1 MSKFY
6 PVRGKI
12 PQWVRHQLKEETT
25 SAGIIYNKKEQAFVK
40 GQVVSVGEPTILPSG
55 KEVTTTHK
63 NGDWVST
70 TNNLHRTSSGFD
82 ILKHEDIIA
91 IVDED
96 TDMTQ

>member
-6 PVRGKI
+6 PVRGKTAV
-12 PQWVRHQLKEETT
+12 VRHQLKEETT

-63 NGDWVST
+63 NGDWVVYHQQLAQ
-70 TNNLHRTSSGFD
+70 NISGFD

-91 IVDED
+91 VVDED

>member
-6 PVRGKI
+6 PKRKDRSRSSSTERRNHICWYHLQQEG
-12 PQWVRHQLKEETT
+12 T
-25 SAGIIYNKKEQAFVK
+25 SFCK

-55 KEVTTTHK
+55 KEVTTTQRMVIGFCHQQLAQ
-63 NGDWVST
+63 NI
-70 TNNLHRTSSGFD
+70 SGFD